1 MYIEVRQELCE
12 VLTSTFAWVLGM
24 KFRLPGLPSFYLLS
38 HLVRFFFFFNTSK
51 ITFARAPPMSHTIL
65 LRLALIP

>member
-38 HLVRFFFFFNTSK
+38 HLVRFFFFL
-51 ITFARAPPMSHTIL
+51 IL
-65 LRLALIP
+65 AK